1 MPKIMPFA
9 TLKLMIQVLDGTLK
23 LCKIVPN
30 SSGEKKVEYYISL
43 FFFP

>member
-9 TLKLMIQVLDGTLK
+9 TLKLIQVLDGTLK